1 MNDGNDETW
10 TQSHLIL
17 KWKPECAVMQ
27 VRRKDGLIQKFW
39 FVLIMYDFLFTR
51 GKLFLRMEGQG
62 FLSKSISSKCNCI
75 GP

>member
-1 MNDGNDETW
+1 MVMMRLE
-10 TQSHLIL
+10 L
-17 KWKPECAVMQ
+17 KAIWFSNENLNVLVMQ

-51 GKLFLRMEGQG
+51 GKLFLRMEAQG
-62 FLSKSISSKCNCI
+62 FLSKSISSKYNCI